1 MRAPA
6 MIRLLA
12 ALALAGAAALAAWP
26 AAADPILRP
35 AVTVDAA
42 VIRLGDLFSDA
53 GAHAGDVLAPA
64 PPPGATT
71 IFDANWLAAAARE
84 HDLAWQPG
92 SSFDRASVERATRV
106 VGAEAVTQRLRQE
119 IARSES
125 VDGAQILLDNS
136 AFRLLAAKGS
146 PDTIAVEGLTLDA
159 RTGRFTALVSAP
171 ADDAAAERQR
181 VTGRLVRMA
190 RLPALNRPVAPGD
203 VIVQHDLETTE
214 LRADRVGPDMV
225 VDARELVGKT
235 PRHALHAHEPL
246 HPFDVQ
252 APVIVRKD
260 DLVTIVLE
268 TPSLRLSTQGKALE
282 DGGMGATIRVA
293 NTQSNRVIDATVTGR
308 NLVAVAAT
316 ALLAGR

>member
-1 MRAPA
+1 MKATA
-6 MIRLLA
+6 MIPLLA
-12 ALALAGAAALAAWP
+12 ALALAGAAALAASP
-26 AAADPILRP
+26 AEAEPTLRP

-42 VIRLGDLFSDA
+42 VIRLGDLFADA
-53 GAHAGDVLAPA
+53 GLHAGDVVAPA
-64 PPPGATT
+64 PPPGGTT

-92 SSFDRASVERATRV
+92 SGFERASVERATRI
-106 VGAEAVTQRLRQE
+106 VGAEAVTERLRQE
-119 IARSES
+119 IARTQPM
-125 VDGAQILLDNS
+125 DGAQILLDNA
-136 AFRLLAAKGS
+136 AFRLLAAKDA

-159 RTGRFTALVSAP
+159 RTGRFSALVSVP
-171 ADDAAAERQR
+171 AEDAAAERQR

-190 RLPALNRPVAPGD
+190 RLPVLNRPIGPGEVVAQRD
-203 VIVQHDLETTE
+203 IETME
-214 LRADRVGPDMV
+214 LRADRLGPDV
-225 VDARELVGKT
+225 IVDARELVGKT

-293 NTQSNRVIDATVTGR
+293 NTASNRVIDATVTGR
-308 NLVAVAAT
+308 NLVAVAAI
-316 ALLAGR
+316 ALVAGR